1 MRPGRILFRAHI
13 MVALAAGACLAP
25 LAAPPARAQP
35 AGAARPVFRDGQAQ
49 IVPAFR
55 DSSTWIREELW
66 VETEFDSD
74 GDGRRDR
81 VHVAVVRP
89 GQTETEGLKVPVIYE
104 SSPYYSGTSGARR
117 FLWDVRQELGAPP
130 PPRAHQP
137 PPERRTRPYISD
149 SHVADWVPRGFAVVH
164 SEAPGTGLSQGCP
177 TVGGEVEALAPKA
190 VIDWLNGR
198 ARGFTTPDGD
208 EEVVADWSTGK
219 VGMTGTSYNGTL
231 AVAAASTGVDGLEA
245 IIPIA
250 PNNSYYLYYRQNGL
264 VVHPG
269 GWLGEDIDFLYDF
282 VNSGDPA
289 RRAYCDA
296 RVRDGE
302 MAAGQD
308 RATGDFNDFWAGR
321 HLLGRLDR
329 VRAATLMA
337 HAFNDWNVKPEHSV
351 RAAATLRAHGVPVE
365 YYFHQGGHGG
375 APPFELMNRWF
386 TRYLYGV
393 ENGVERE
400 PHAWIVRE
408 GDDPSSPKPYPD
420 YPHPDAA
427 PVTLRPTPGGEGP
440 AGLNGIGGL
449 ELVGGARAAGRPAG
463 RASGGAAGRV
473 TETLVDNVSFDGA
486 ALARAEWS
494 DHRLLYATPPLAEAV
509 HLSGTPR
516 VTIRLA
522 SSKPAANLSVWLVAL
537 PWTDSR
543 TLTDDLITRGWAD
556 PQNHASLRE
565 GEPLVPG
572 RFYDVAFDLQPDDQ
586 VIRAGERIGLMIFSS
601 DRDFTLWPAP
611 GTELTVDLGGTTL
624 ELPVVGGEAALR
636 RALGAGVDRAR

>member
-1 MRPGRILFRAHI
+1 MRFGAVLPRASLLA
-13 MVALAAGACLAP
+13 ALAVGPSLTPVVP
-25 LAAPPARAQP
+25 LSAVAQP
-35 AGAARPVFRDGQAQ
+35 ATAARPVFRDGQAQ
-49 IVPAFR
+49 IVPAFQ
-55 DSSTWIREELW
+55 DPSSWIREELW

-117 FLWDVRQELGAPP
+117 FLWDVRQELGEPP
-130 PPRAHQP
+130 PPRTNQP
-137 PPERRTRPYISD
+137 PVQRRVRPYISD
-149 SHVADWVPRGFAVVH
+149 SHVEEWVPRGFAVVH

-177 TVGGEVEALAPKA
+177 TVGGDEEALAPKA

-208 EEVVADWSTGK
+208 EEVVAHWSTGK
-219 VGMTGTSYNGTL
+219 VGMIGTSYNGTL
-231 AVAAASTGVDGLEA
+231 AVAAASTGVEGLEA
-245 IIPIA
+245 IIPVA

-264 VVHPG
+264 IVHPG

-282 VNSGDPA
+282 INSGDPD
-289 RRAYCDA
+289 RRAYCNA
-296 RVRDGE
+296 MIRDGVF
-302 MAAGQD
+302 AAGMD
-308 RATGDFNDFWAGR
+308 RTTGDFNDFWATR
-321 HLLGRLDR
+321 HLLGQLDR

-351 RAAATLRAHGVPVE
+351 RAAEVLKARGVPVQ

-375 APPFELMNRWF
+375 EPPFELMNRWF

-393 ENGVERE
+393 QNGVENDPR
-400 PHAWIVRE
+400 AWIVRE
-408 GDDPSSPKPYPD
+408 NDDRLQPTPYPD

-427 PVTLRPTPGGEGP
+427 PVTLRPTPGGKGP
-440 AGLNGIGGL
+440 SGANGVGGL
-449 ELVGGARAAGRPAG
+449 VVGDGAVGSAGGAGAGQL
-463 RASGGAAGRV
+463 
-473 TETLVDNVSFDGA
+473 TETLVDDVSYDGA

-494 DHRLLYATPPLAEAV
+494 NHRLLYATPPLAEPV
-509 HLSGTPR
+509 HISGTPR

-537 PWTDSR
+537 PWTDGPR
-543 TLTDDLITRGWAD
+543 LTDDLITRGWAD
-556 PQNHASLRE
+556 PQNRESLRN

-572 RFYDVAFDLQPDDQ
+572 RFYDVTFDLQPDDQ
-586 VIRAGERIGLMIFSS
+586 VIPAGQRIGLMIFSS
-601 DRDFTLWPAP
+601 DREFTLWPSP
-611 GTELTVDLGGTTL
+611 GTELTIDLDGTSL
-624 ELPVVGGEAALR
+624 ELPVVGGEQALR
-636 RALGAGVDRAR
+636 KAVGGGGEERRR

>member
-1 MRPGRILFRAHI
+1 MRFGAVLPRTYLLA
-13 MVALAAGACLAP
+13 ALAVGPILTPVVP
-25 LAAPPARAQP
+25 LAAVAQQASPARP
-35 AGAARPVFRDGQAQ
+35 IFRDGQAQ
-49 IVPAFR
+49 VVPAFQ
-55 DSSTWIREELW
+55 DSASWIREEVW

-89 GQTETEGLKVPVIYE
+89 GQTETEGLKVPVVYE

-130 PPRAHQP
+130 PRRAHQP
-137 PPERRTRPYISD
+137 PVERRVRPYISD
-149 SHVADWVPRGFAVVH
+149 SHVEDWVPRGFAVVH

-177 TVGGEVEALAPKA
+177 TVGGDPEALAPKA

-208 EEVVADWSTGK
+208 VEVVADWSTGK
-219 VGMTGTSYNGTL
+219 VGMIGTSYDGTL
-231 AVAAASTGVDGLEA
+231 AVAAASTGVEGLEA

-289 RRAYCDA
+289 RRAYCSA

-308 RATGDFNDFWAGR
+308 RATGDFNDFWASR
-321 HLLGRLDR
+321 HLLARLDG

-351 RAAATLRAHGVPVE
+351 RAAAALKARGVPVQ

-375 APPFELMNRWF
+375 EPPFELMNRWF

-393 ENGVERE
+393 QNGVERD
-400 PHAWIVRE
+400 PRAWIVRE
-408 GDDPSSPKPYPD
+408 NDERLEPTPYAD

-427 PVTLRPTPGGEGP
+427 PVTLRPTPGGKGTG
-440 AGLNGIGGL
+440 GLNGVGGL
-449 ELVGGARAAGRPAG
+449 VVGDARALGSAGSAARGAG
-463 RASGGAAGRV
+463 AGQL

-486 ALARAEWS
+486 SLARAEWS

-509 HLSGTPR
+509 HISGTPR

-537 PWTDSR
+537 PWTGGPR
-543 TLTDDLITRGWAD
+543 LTDDLITRGWAD
-556 PQNHASLRE
+556 PQNRESLRD
-565 GEPLVPG
+565 GEPLIPG
-572 RFYDVAFDLQPDDQ
+572 RFYDVTFDLQPDDQ
-586 VIRAGERIGLMIFSS
+586 VIPAGQRIGLMIFSS
-601 DRDFTLWPAP
+601 DREFTLWPAP
-611 GTELTVDLGGTTL
+611 GTELTVDLGGTSL
-624 ELPVVGGEAALR
+624 ELPVVGGEQALR
-636 RALGAGVDRAR
+636 KAVGGEGP

>member
-1 MRPGRILFRAHI
+1 MRFGAFLSRTCLLATLAVGPGLTP
-13 MVALAAGACLAP
+13 VLP
-25 LAAPPARAQP
+25 LAAFAQQASPARP
-35 AGAARPVFRDGQAQ
+35 IFRDGQAQ
-49 IVPAFR
+49 VVPAFQ
-55 DSSTWIREELW
+55 DPASWIREELW

-81 VHVAVVRP
+81 VHVSVVRP
-89 GQTETEGLKVPVIYE
+89 RQTETEGLKVPVIYE
-104 SSPYYSGTSGARR
+104 SSPYYSGMSGAPQ

-130 PPRAHQP
+130 PPRTNQP
-137 PPERRTRPYISD
+137 PIQRRVQPYISD

-177 TVGGEVEALAPKA
+177 TVGGDVEALAPKA

-208 EEVVADWSTGK
+208 EEVVAYWSTGK
-219 VGMTGTSYNGTL
+219 VGMIGTSYNGTL
-231 AVAAASTGVDGLEA
+231 AVAAASTGVEGLEA

-282 VNSGDPA
+282 INSGDPE
-289 RRAYCDA
+289 RRAYCNA
-296 RVRDGE
+296 TIRDGE
-302 MAAGQD
+302 MAAGMD
-308 RATGDFNDFWAGR
+308 RATGDFNDFWASR
-321 HLLGRLDR
+321 HLLGQLDR

-351 RAAATLRAHGVPVE
+351 RAAEILKARGVPVQ

-393 ENGVERE
+393 ENGVENDPR
-400 PHAWIVRE
+400 AWIVRE
-408 GDDPSSPKPYPD
+408 GDDRLKPTPYPD

-427 PVTLRPTPGGEGP
+427 PVTLRPTPGGKGQG
-440 AGLNGIGGL
+440 GLNGVGGL
-449 ELVGGARAAGRPAG
+449 VVASAPAVGSGSGAGQR
-463 RASGGAAGRV
+463 
-473 TETLVDNVSFDGA
+473 TEMLVDDVSYDGA

-494 DHRLLYATPPLAEAV
+494 NHRLLYATPPLAEPV
-509 HLSGTPR
+509 HISGTPR
-516 VTIRLA
+516 ITIRLA

-537 PWTDSR
+537 PWTDSPR
-543 TLTDDLITRGWAD
+543 LTDDLITRGWAD
-556 PQNHASLRE
+556 PQNHRSLRE
-565 GEPLVPG
+565 SEPLVPG
-572 RFYDVAFDLQPDDQ
+572 RFYELTFDLQPDDQ
-586 VIRAGERIGLMIFSS
+586 VIPAGERIGLMIFSS
-601 DRDFTLWPAP
+601 DREFTLWPSP
-611 GTELTVDLGGTTL
+611 GTELTIDLDGTWL
-624 ELPVVGGEAALR
+624 EVPVVGGEAALR
-636 RALGAGVDRAR
+636 RAVEDRGR